1 MPAGQGSHQTS
12 LQHHKVKQIE
22 CPSSTHDG
30 EQNPRPARIWWRGE
44 SLGNAVVQEGGYIA
58 RALRHGH
65 NLYGPGR
72 SAIDYEVSA
81 NRPEQN
87 QVSGQVL
94 ALMA

>member
-1 MPAGQGSHQTS
+1 M
-12 LQHHKVKQIE
+12 
-22 CPSSTHDG
+22 
-30 EQNPRPARIWWRGE
+30 
-44 SLGNAVVQEGGYIA
+44 VQEGGYIA

-87 QVSGQVL
+87 RVSGQVL